1 MPELRIILLV
11 LGVLFVAAIAGF
23 EWWRSRGQK
32 PAAAVGSRGSAR
44 MEDRGSARMDERGSA
59 RMEDRGS
66 ARNEDRGSPRIDERA
81 NSRDDRTDSSAD
93 APREKRPLPE
103 INIVREAHVSV
114 DDDLPVIELASTS
127 ESGTRRALGISIS
140 NEVAVDMSDSHTPP
154 KTEPRA
160 RTEPFLAA
168 HVELSEVRVIDEVP
182 AQAPQITLNW
192 PPDNERRI
200 VTLRVMPRSEPRFA
214 GRALRQAF
222 SGCGFWHGP
231 LDIYHLPD
239 EKGRVLLSA
248 AALAQPGT
256 FDPSI
261 MDSQRFSGIN
271 LFAVLPSVMPER
283 ELFEELIHAARQ
295 LAERL
300 SGMVADQHGEELT
313 AARITRLRQSL
324 EATPATRAPDE
335 A

>member
-11 LGVLFVAAIAGF
+11 LGVLFVAGIAGF

-32 PAAAVGSRGSAR
+32 PAAATSSRGTARLDEREEARAERDDLAPEPSAR
-44 MEDRGSARMDERGSA
+44 EL
-59 RMEDRGS
+59 
-66 ARNEDRGSPRIDERA
+66 
-81 NSRDDRTDSSAD
+81 
-93 APREKRPLPE
+93 KPLPE
-103 INIVREAHVSV
+103 INVVREPRVSLPEA
-114 DDDLPVIELASTS
+114 LPVIELDSAS

-140 NEVAVDMSDSHTPP
+140 REVAVDVSHDQRQESGG
-154 KTEPRA
+154 EPYIGQDDDI
-160 RTEPFLAA
+160 
-168 HVELSEVRVIDEVP
+168 SEVRVIQEAP
-182 AQAPQITLNW
+182 PQSPQITLAW
-192 PPDNERRI
+192 PPENERRI
-200 VTLRVMPRSEPRFA
+200 VALRVLPRSEPRFP

-231 LDIYHLPD
+231 LDIYHLPEED
-239 EKGRVLLSA
+239 GRVLLSA

-261 MDSQRFSGIN
+261 MDSQRFSGVN
-271 LFAVLPSVMPER
+271 LFAVLPGPRAER
-283 ELFEELIHAARQ
+283 EVFEELVHAARQ

-300 SGMVADQHGEELT
+300 NGMVADQHGEELT

-324 EATPATRAPDE
+324 EATPGARASGE